1 MKKKRNYARFVL
13 IIVAVVVV
21 VSMVFS
27 SVLIGMDDNGPTPSK
42 YNDFKFQFQNGQW
55 STAINNYEMNFYHH
69 PAEIEDIE
77 IPNSENLNS
86 PLIYITFDPNAT
98 NEYLDLSRLKL
109 DLTSQL
115 TNIYFS
121 HGVTRPS
128 KQYPLPI
135 ITCQNAS
142 ASIPV
147 VYFQKSNDTYIEYD
161 HNCYILH
168 AQSNMDYLTLTERI
182 IYQFTGVING

>member
-1 MKKKRNYARFVL
+1 MRKKRNYARILL
-13 IIVAVVVV
+13 IIIAVVVV

-27 SVLIGMDDNGPTPSK
+27 SVLIGMDGNGPTPSK
-42 YNDFKFQFQNGQW
+42 YNDFRFQFNNGQW
-55 STAINNYEMNFYHH
+55 STVINHYKMNFYHH
-69 PAEIEDIE
+69 PAEMEDII
-77 IPNSENLNS
+77 IPHSENLNS
-86 PLIYITFDPNAT
+86 PIIYITFDPNVT

-115 TNIYFS
+115 TNTYFS
-121 HGVTRPS
+121 HGVTKFS

-135 ITCQNAS
+135 VTCQNAS

-147 VYFQKSNDTYIEYD
+147 IYYLRSNDTYIEYD

-168 AQSNMDYLTLTERI
+168 TQSNMDYLTLTERI
-182 IYQFTGVING
+182 IYHLTGVING